1 MWLSEVVSRRLVL
14 AACTALVGGCGFQ
27 LRQPPPLQFRSIAL
41 TGFAPRSPLAEE
53 LARVLSQRV
62 RMVPDAAAAEVVLHA
77 LTDAR
82 ERIAAALT
90 TAAQVRDLSL
100 RVRLQYRVHT
110 PSGRE
115 LLPTSVLLLARDMS
129 FNETQVLAKEQ
140 EEAEIYREMQSDVVA
155 QVMRRLASIKL

>member
-1 MWLSEVVSRRLVL
+1 MLSSEVVSRRLVL
-14 AACTALVGGCGFQ
+14 AAGTALLSGCGFQ
-27 LRQPPPLQFRSIAL
+27 LRQPPQLQFRSLAL
-41 TGFAPRSPLAEE
+41 SGFAPRSPLAEE

-62 RMVPDAAAAEVVLHA
+62 RVLADPAAAEVVLQA
-77 LTDAR
+77 LTDTR

-100 RVRLQYRVHT
+100 RVRLQFRVHT
-110 PSGRE
+110 PGGRE

-129 FNETQVLAKEQ
+129 FNETSVLAKEL

-155 QVMRRLASIKL
+155 QVMRRLASIKI

>member
-1 MWLSEVVSRRLVL
+1 MSRRLVL
-14 AACTALVGGCGFQ
+14 AACTTLVGGCGFQ

-41 TGFAPRSPLAEE
+41 TGFALRSPLAEE

-115 LLPTSVLLLARDMS
+115 LLPTSLLLLARDMS